1 MGFNLDNYETV
12 AERLQRALDTH
23 PDLRIVNDLVH
34 VERNEDGKPI
44 QYIVRAQVFFGDVL
58 KGQDFAEEIVG
69 SSNVNRASALE
80 NACTSATGRALSLIG
95 FMGTNPVTKKPERP
109 TRLDMEKD
117 ARLTTQAVALGA
129 SGSVVINSTPAYT
142 DEQINLAL
150 EAISQ
155 VPEITSVGE
164 LKLFYTGAQDA
175 GLLQITVDGTTLN
188 KVISARKKELEATK

>member
-1 MGFNLDNYETV
+1 MNKGTVMGFNLDNYETV

-58 KGQDFAEEIVG
+58 KGQDFAEEMVG

-109 TRLDMEKD
+109 TRQDMEKD
-117 ARLTTQAVALGA
+117 ARVTA
-129 SGSVVINSTPAYT
+129 SAPTFT
-142 DEQINLAL
+142 EEQINLAI

>member
-34 VERNEDGKPI
+34 VERNADGKPI

-58 KGQDFAEEIVG
+58 KGQDFAEEMVG

-117 ARLTTQAVALGA
+117 ARLTAPVF
-129 SGSVVINSTPAYT
+129 T

-155 VPEITSVGE
+155 VPEITSVAE
-164 LKLFYTGAQDA
+164 LKLFYTGAQEA
-175 GLLQITVDGTTLN
+175 GLLNITVDGSTLN
-188 KVISARKKELEATK
+188 KIISARKKELEATK